1 MCASITSSARRARTV
16 GFFGLA
22 IVLGAL
28 VHILDEEPDG
38 GPGGDLAALVVGHDA
53 GQDLHLVRLLPLG
66 GEAGLAGAA
75 PVQIDLEIR
84 RLQRNQR
91 GAANHDAADGRAVAL
106 APGGDAEQMT
116 ESVM

>member
-1 MCASITSSARRARTV
+1 MARAIGV
-16 GFFGLA
+16 LDLA

-28 VHILDEEPDG
+28 VHILDEETDG
-38 GPGGDLAALVVGHDA
+38 GSGGDLAALVVRHDA
-53 GQDLHLVRLLPLG
+53 GEDFHLVRLLPLG
-66 GEAGLAGAA
+66 GEARLAGAA
-75 PVQIDLEIR
+75 TVEVDLEIR

-91 GAANHDAADGRAVAL
+91 GAAVHDAANGRAVAL